1 MNKLLIITLLS
12 YSSSALYS
20 NSEASFLHR
29 LSSAGIFKTIGAAAP
44 TKNYSVST
52 TIKPA
57 YPTNELEATATVR
70 NGLSHA
76 CTSAGNACISILE
89 FGGDVLFK
97 DLNQRAEINAL
108 EQQSQNFRELLNRE
122 QQIRA
127 IYNAHAGRQQVEV
140 ESLFQQFNSRRDS
153 IYNTENPNPPI
164 IHAPAA

>member
-12 YSSSALYS
+12 CSSSALYS

-52 TIKPA
+52 TIKPT

-70 NGLSHA
+70 NGLRHA
-76 CTSAGNACISILE
+76 STSAGNACISILE
-89 FGGDVLFK
+89 FSGDVLFK

-108 EQQSQNFRELLNRE
+108 EQQSQHFRELLNRE
-122 QQIRA
+122 QQLLTNLQTQIEPQVIEPLR
-127 IYNAHAGRQQVEV
+127 IEQGNTRLKQRKLPSHFCRGRF
-140 ESLFQQFNSRRDS
+140 SSR
-153 IYNTENPNPPI
+153 T
-164 IHAPAA
+164 